1 MASHLISL
9 RTIHRGTSQH
19 IARPASMK
27 FMSHLHVAAWT
38 ILEVGRIYFISSAS
52 WCPVRRSRRSW
63 QMMDVNRNL
72 KLAHWFHIEWPTLT
86 NWHSRM
92 LWCGRKS
99 NCVGVEILWGTAIKG
114 HCSKPWANRSS
125 QVSGFSDESL
135 SLWIR
140 PAICASYLD
149 VADTEPLRSTMATL
163 RDDLPS
169 AVARASRPQKILDNP
184 DWWCG
189 ADDVTPCSGRR
200 FPHYSDSRGRGY
212 KTPRTSKW
220 SEDKSANSYLK
231 GRTALWYLVLRP
243 SKSSAAHLFTCIVMA
258 RHVMA
263 LALVLTCTLLLVQY
277 ASAAPR

>member
-19 IARPASMK
+19 IASPASMK

-125 QVSGFSDESL
+125 QSVWLLGRIIVSLNPASNLCKLSRRCRYWAAAIDDGDAARWFAVRRCTRFSPPENPRQSWLVVWRRRRHPVFGEEVPSL
-135 SLWIR
+135 
-140 PAICASYLD
+140 
-149 VADTEPLRSTMATL
+149 LRQP
-163 RDDLPS
+163 R
-169 AVARASRPQKILDNP
+169 AR
-184 DWWCG
+184 
-189 ADDVTPCSGRR
+189 V
-200 FPHYSDSRGRGY
+200 
-212 KTPRTSKW
+212 
-220 SEDKSANSYLK
+220 
-231 GRTALWYLVLRP
+231 
-243 SKSSAAHLFTCIVMA
+243 
-258 RHVMA
+258 
-263 LALVLTCTLLLVQY
+263 
-277 ASAAPR
+277 